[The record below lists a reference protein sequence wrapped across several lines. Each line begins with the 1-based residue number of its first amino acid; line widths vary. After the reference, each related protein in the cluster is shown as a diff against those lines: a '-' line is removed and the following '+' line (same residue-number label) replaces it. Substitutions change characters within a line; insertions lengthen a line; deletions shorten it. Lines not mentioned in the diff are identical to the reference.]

1 MPLRSRPR
9 FNTMWRPRSPNRTS
23 RDVRLSR
30 LTAISILAIIWL
42 GAALAVLQSFVTDE
56 PPMRFGA
63 SLVANVTGMA
73 AGYGAA
79 IMLILMSR
87 SPWLERGVGS
97 HRLVR
102 WHAWGGQLV
111 IILTAMHAVAA
122 IQAWAQAGS
131 MDLVAATGEVLD
143 VPGLATA
150 SIGTAILVLIGL
162 ASLRVARRRISYEQW
177 HFLHLLT
184 YLAVA
189 LGFAH
194 QLAGPDLA
202 GRQWLQVAWSLL
214 YTYAFVLV
222 LRWRVLQPLFQLW
235 RHRLMVEE
243 VRQEAPDVISVLMSG
258 EHLDELRAEPGQFFR
273 WRFLTGRTWS
283 SAYPFSLSAPPT
295 RNQLRITVKAC
306 GDGTRRIFEIPVG
319 TLVFAEG
326 PYGALTPRRR
336 RRPRVL
342 LIAGGVGITPMRALF
357 EVIDVPGKD
366 ITLVYR
372 AACEQDL
379 ILRHELDEIA
389 ARSGARVVYLVGP
402 STDAANDMSA
412 PALNRIVGDLHEH
425 DVYLC
430 ASPRL
435 AARVRES
442 LMDRGFP
449 RRQLHEERF
458 SF

>member
-1 MPLRSRPR
+1 
-9 FNTMWRPRSPNRTS
+9 
-23 RDVRLSR
+23 VRLPR
-30 LTAISILAIIWL
+30 LTSISILALLWL
-42 GAALAVLQSFVTDE
+42 GAALAILQSFVTDE
-56 PPMRFGA
+56 LPMRFGA

-73 AGYGAA
+73 AGYAAA

-87 SPWLERGVGS
+87 SPWLERGVGT

-102 WHAWGGQLV
+102 WHGRGGQLV
-111 IILTAMHAVAA
+111 IILAAIHAVAA
-122 IQAWAQAGS
+122 IQAWAEAGS
-131 MDLVAATGEVLD
+131 IDLVAATGEVLD
-143 VPGLATA
+143 IPGLTTAVIATV
-150 SIGTAILVLIGL
+150 ILVLIGG
-162 ASLRVARRRISYEQW
+162 ASLRVVRRRISYERW
-177 HFLHLLT
+177 HLLHLVT

-202 GRQWLQVAWSLL
+202 GRQWVQVAWSLL

-235 RHRLMVEE
+235 RHRLRVEE
-243 VRQEAPDVISVLMSG
+243 VRQESPDVISVLMSG

-273 WRFLTGRTWS
+273 WRFLTGETWR

-295 RNQLRITVKAC
+295 QHRLRITVKAC
-306 GDGTRRIFEIPVG
+306 GEGTRRIAQIPIG

-326 PYGALTPRRR
+326 PYGALTNRRR

-357 EVIDVPGKD
+357 EVIDLPGKD

-372 AACEQDL
+372 AASEQDL
-379 ILRHELDEIA
+379 VLKHELDDIA
-389 ARSGARVVYLVGP
+389 ERSGARVVYLVGP
-402 STDAANDMSA
+402 STDTANDMSA

-449 RRQLHEERF
+449 RHQLHEERF

>member
-1 MPLRSRPR
+1 
-9 FNTMWRPRSPNRTS
+9 MWRRRSPNRIS
-23 RDVRLSR
+23 RNVRLPR
-30 LTAISILAIIWL
+30 LTAIIILALVWL
-42 GAALAVLQSFVTDE
+42 GAALAILQSFINDE
-56 PPMRFGA
+56 LPTRLGA
-63 SLVANVTGMA
+63 PLVANITGMA

-87 SPWLERGVGS
+87 SPWLERSVGS

-102 WHAWGGQLV
+102 WHAWGGHLV
-111 IILTAMHAVAA
+111 IILAAMHAVAA
-122 IQAWAQAGS
+122 IQAWADAGS
-131 MDLVAATGEVLD
+131 IGLVAATGEVLD
-143 VPGLATA
+143 IPGLTTA
-150 SIGTAILVLIGL
+150 VIGTVILLVAGF
-162 ASLRVARRRISYEQW
+162 ASLRVVRRRISYERW
-177 HFLHLLT
+177 HLLHLVT

-202 GRQWLQVAWSLL
+202 GRQWVQIAWSLL

-235 RHRLMVEE
+235 RHRLRVEE
-243 VRQEAPDVISVLMSG
+243 VRQESPDVISVLMSG

-273 WRFLTGRTWS
+273 WRFLTGETWR

-295 RNQLRITVKAC
+295 HDRLRITIKAC
-306 GDGTRRIFEIPVG
+306 GDGTRRIAQVPTG

-326 PYGALTPRRR
+326 PYGALTSRRR

-357 EVIDVPGKD
+357 EVIDLPGKD

-372 AACEQDL
+372 ASSEQDL
-379 ILRHELDEIA
+379 VLKHELDDIA
-389 ARSGARVVYLVGP
+389 ERSGARVVYLVGS

-449 RRQLHEERF
+449 RHQLHEERF